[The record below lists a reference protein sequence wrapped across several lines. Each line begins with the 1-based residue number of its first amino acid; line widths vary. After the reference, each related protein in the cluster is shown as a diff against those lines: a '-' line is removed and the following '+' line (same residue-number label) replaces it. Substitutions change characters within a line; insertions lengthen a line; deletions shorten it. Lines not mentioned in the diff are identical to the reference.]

1 MTTPRTIRRP
11 RPHPHTLGHTLRA
24 TILLACALPQAAAAP
39 LDPASVRDLTPE
51 ICRRLLDEQAAEP
64 SVHDERPTIDA
75 ALVAAGVPA
84 ERIARLWQ
92 AVASAVL
99 PGAGSRIDGFL
110 FLTRDPEWR
119 ALRGRF
125 AEFLDLP
132 GVSRLPAAAVQELE
146 AYAGLLSLPGVTAI
160 DAETLTA
167 FDGFGATDWGAGLE
181 LPGITTLDTET
192 AAGLAK
198 TECLLVLPALRELSP
213 ESARRLAAHEGI
225 GLVVGGFPT
234 LSSAAAAAL
243 AEVQS
248 MQGMLLP
255 DLETLDSAPLAK
267 RLSCQD
273 NVFLPRLRAISPAMV
288 EALSPSEGGT
298 LALPGLDEL
307 LPEAAER
314 LARSGY
320 YRIALDERAFRRPE
334 TVRAL
339 VAHPGPLILVGT
351 RPPRADTAAMLA
363 ARTADIHLPAVATMP
378 PDVAAALE
386 QHAGTL
392 VFEHLAALDAATA
405 TRLARHAGPVS
416 LGGLRSIDLATA
428 RVLATARGGVA
439 LPDLAEVSPR
449 TIAVLL
455 AAGETVTMPTHD
467 ALRLSSEAEGS
478 GDDFVP
484 PATDKAGPIMTLPN
498 R

>member
-1 MTTPRTIRRP
+1 MIGTCPLRR
-11 RPHPHTLGHTLRA
+11 LGNVPQALRHA
-24 TILLACALPQAAAAP
+24 FRAAILLACARPPAAAAP

-64 SVHDERPTIDA
+64 SVHDERATIDA
-75 ALVAAGVPA
+75 ALEAAGVPA

-132 GVSRLPAAAVQELE
+132 GVSRLSAAAVHDLE
-146 AYAGLLSLPGVTAI
+146 TYAGLLSLPGITAI
-160 DAETLTA
+160 DAETLAA
-167 FDGFGATDWGAGLE
+167 FDGFGATDWGAALE
-181 LPGITTLDTET
+181 LSGITTLDVET

-198 TECLLVLPALRELSP
+198 TECLLILPALRELSE
-213 ESARRLAAHEGI
+213 ESARGLAAHEGI
-225 GLVVGGFPT
+225 GLVVGGFPS
-234 LSSAAAAAL
+234 LSGAAAAAL

-248 MQGMLLP
+248 MQGMLLL
-255 DLETLDSAPLAK
+255 DLETLDSAPLAEK
-267 RLSCQD
+267 LSSQD
-273 NVFLPRLRAISPAMV
+273 NVFLPRLRTLSPAMV
-288 EALSPSEGGT
+288 ESLSPSEGGN
-298 LALPGLDEL
+298 LSLPGLDEL
-307 LPEAAER
+307 LPEVAER

-339 VAHPGPLILVGT
+339 VAHPGPLILVGS
-351 RPPRADTAAMLA
+351 RPPRPDTAALLA
-363 ARTADIHLPAVATMP
+363 ARTADIHLPSVATMP

-386 QHAGTL
+386 QHAGSL

-428 RVLATARGGVA
+428 RVLATTRGGVA

-455 AAGETVTMPTHD
+455 AAGETVALPPRE
-467 ALRLSSEAEGS
+467 ALRLTPEADGS

-484 PATDKAGPIMTLPN
+484 AATEQPGTSPN